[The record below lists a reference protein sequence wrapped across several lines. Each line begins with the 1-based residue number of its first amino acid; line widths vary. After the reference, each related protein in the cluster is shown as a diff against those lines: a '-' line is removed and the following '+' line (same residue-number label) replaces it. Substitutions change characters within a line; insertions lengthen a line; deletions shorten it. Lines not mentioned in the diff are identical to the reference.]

1 MTVQTATTASLPLAL
16 YRADQVRAL
25 DAALI
30 AAGTPGFEL
39 MQRAATAAWQAL
51 QQQWPEAR
59 EITVLAGAGNNAG
72 DGYLLALLARQAG
85 WQVRVLA
92 VGEPHRLSGD
102 AARAWQA
109 AAAGGVAVKEWRE
122 CAHLSGVLVDALL
135 GTGLQGA
142 VREPYAQ
149 AIRLINACGLPVL
162 ALDIPS
168 GLCADRGAVLGCAVE
183 AQLTVTFI
191 ALKLGLLC
199 GDGPDHCGRLLLAD
213 LQADAQ
219 ILAQALPAAQR
230 LSAATLPQLAPR
242 RRNLHKGQAG
252 HVLVAGGELGFGG
265 AAMLA
270 AESALRTG
278 AGLVS
283 LATRAAHVPAVLA
296 RRPEIMALAI
306 ESACE
311 LRELAQMATVIVVG
325 PGLGRGAW
333 GRSLLSLLRSLPVAQ
348 VWDADALNLLA
359 EGAVQP
365 PAGSWVMTP
374 HPGEAARLLGC
385 SVAGVQ
391 SDRATAALALA
402 QRFGALVVLKG
413 AGSLIA
419 TPQGE
424 LWLCERGHPAM
435 AGAGLGDVLAG
446 VLSALLAQGMLAEDA
461 LRLAVW
467 LHACAGEQLGLAG
480 RGLAAADLIP
490 LIRQLLEE
498 HSPCLK

>member
-92 VGEPHRLSGD
+92 VGEPQQLGGD
-102 AARAWQA
+102 AGSAWRAA
-109 AAAGGVAVKEWRE
+109 VAGGVAVLPWRE

-135 GTGLQGA
+135 GTGLHGA

-149 AIRLINACGLPVL
+149 AIRLINASGLPVL

-168 GLCADRGAVLGCAVE
+168 GLCADSGVVRACAVQ

-191 ALKLGLLC
+191 VLKLGLCC
-199 GDGPDHCGRLLLAD
+199 GAGPQLCGRLLLAD
-213 LQADAQ
+213 LQADAR
-219 ILAQALPAAQR
+219 ILAAAAPAALR
-230 LSAATLPQLAPR
+230 LARDGLPLLAAR
-242 RRNLHKGQAG
+242 RHQQHKGEFG

-265 AAMLA
+265 AVLLA
-270 AESALRTG
+270 AESSLRTG

-283 LATRAAHVPAVLA
+283 LATRPAHVAAMLV
-296 RRPEIMALAI
+296 RRPEVMSLGV

-446 VLSALLAQGMLAEDA
+446 VLGALLAQGMPPADA
-461 LRLAVW
+461 ARLAVW
-467 LHACAGEQLGLAG
+467 LHALAGEQLAAAG
-480 RGLAAADLIP
+480 RGLAASDLIP

-498 HSPCLK
+498 HSPCLN